1 MDSPWDDTG
10 DNATVRDVEWSRI
23 SNDFTNAGYR
33 EGITAGKEASSQ
45 EGFDAGY
52 ANVGVPLGRQL
63 GLLRGV
69 SSVILSVLKETSG
82 STSSSSSDPHGHGE
96 DLLVEAQSIAS
107 QLSRVRFSD
116 IVPRDL
122 EAEQHAREHLEDKGR
137 DDDGVDENE
146 DSAQRREM
154 EGIEDMLANLGA
166 SSSGVN
172 GTKNGRP
179 TVDDVHNLRDRLA
192 VLTEHLGLNLTV
204 DLSTIALPRG

>member
-1 MDSPWDDTG
+1 MQ
-10 DNATVRDVEWSRI
+10 
-23 SNDFTNAGYR
+23 AGYR

-69 SSVILSVLKETSG
+69 SSVILSVLKEASG
-82 STSSSSSDPHGHGE
+82 STSSSSSDPHGHGD

-166 SSSGVN
+166 SSNGVN